1 MRNNTDPKRRR
12 RREAVRG
19 VAIFDVFQLACA
31 ALLAALCFI
40 PELPGWC
47 VVLFGVLAAGCLL
60 PVIGAAAVLRER
72 FREIE
77 RGELQCP
84 EPD

>member
-1 MRNNTDPKRRR
+1 MRNDTDPKRRR

-19 VAIFDVFQLACA
+19 VAIFGAFQLACA

-47 VVLFGVLAAGCLL
+47 AVLFGVLAAGCLV
-60 PVIGAAAVLRER
+60 PVIGALAVLRKR
-72 FREIE
+72 FEEIE
-77 RGELQCP
+77 GGELDAAGQY
-84 EPD
+84 